1 MASTKERLDILC
13 VQAGLAESRDR
24 ARRLILAG
32 QILVDGQR
40 SAKAGTRVPLT
51 AQIALKGEPLPYV
64 SRGGVKLAGALDHF
78 AIDVAGLVG
87 LDVGAS
93 TGGFTDCLLVRGAR
107 HMICVDVGYGQ
118 LAWKLRQDPRV
129 TNIERTNARHL
140 TAEVLRERVP
150 AEVWP
155 PQLAVVDVSFI
166 SLTKILPA
174 IAAILAP
181 SSPVVALVKPQFEV
195 GRGELGKGGV
205 VRDPARRQ
213 AAIDHVLGWARRAG
227 FTVREGVDSTLP
239 GPKGNVEYLAWL
251 DTPALDG
258 IVAARDEANLSDHP
272 ARAGVSSRSSGVPE
286 DER

>member
-1 MASTKERLDILC
+1 
-13 VQAGLAESRDR
+13 
-24 ARRLILAG
+24 
-32 QILVDGQR
+32 
-40 SAKAGTRVPLT
+40 
-51 AQIALKGEPLPYV
+51 
-64 SRGGVKLAGALDHF
+64 
-78 AIDVAGLVG
+78 
-87 LDVGAS
+87 
-93 TGGFTDCLLVRGAR
+93 
-107 HMICVDVGYGQ
+107 MICVDVGYGQ

-140 TAEVLRERVP
+140 TTEALLDRIP

-166 SLTKILPA
+166 SLTKILPT

-251 DTPALDG
+251 DTPAPDG

-272 ARAGVSSRSSGVPE
+272 ARAGVSSRSLGVPE